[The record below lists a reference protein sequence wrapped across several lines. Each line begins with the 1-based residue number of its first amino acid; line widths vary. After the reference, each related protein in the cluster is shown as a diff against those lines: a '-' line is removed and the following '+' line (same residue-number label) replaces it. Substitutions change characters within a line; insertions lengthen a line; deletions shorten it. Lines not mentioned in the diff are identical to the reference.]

1 MGRTIPSW
9 RMLLED
15 ELKRWKRFRDAL
27 RIDERV
33 IFDDLMDEC
42 KRNASAAGAAALPV
56 KTEGMFL
63 SLLFSHHKSL
73 KELRDRID
81 RINRFLEE
89 TNRSH

>member
-9 RMLLED
+9 RMLLEE
-15 ELKRWKRFRDAL
+15 ELTRWKRFRDAL
-27 RIDERV
+27 RIDERP

-42 KRNASAAGAAALPV
+42 RRHASAAGAVLPA

-73 KELRDRID
+73 KELRDKIE

-89 TNRSH
+89 SNRSY